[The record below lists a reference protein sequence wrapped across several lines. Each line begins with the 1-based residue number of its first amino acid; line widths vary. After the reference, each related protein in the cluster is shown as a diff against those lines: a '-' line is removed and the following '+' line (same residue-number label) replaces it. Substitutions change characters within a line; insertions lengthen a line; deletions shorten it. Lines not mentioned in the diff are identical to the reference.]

1 MAVSIR
7 NRSRNRTPYASAYA
21 PPKKRRPVLLDR
33 ELVER
38 LDWVLIGAC
47 AAIAIFGVVMIYSAS
62 RTVVPGDPTYFVK
75 RQVLA
80 LVIGVLLGIVI
91 LRFDYRK
98 WRDFSLIA
106 YIGIVVL
113 LFLVISP
120 FGASVRGHQAWF
132 QLPFGFQLQPSELAK
147 FGLVVALAGY
157 VNEYR
162 HDIDPWRLVVIV
174 GLSLIPIAL
183 VQLQGDLGTNIVL
196 IFAVIG
202 LLAVAGVPGRYLA
215 ILTGLGV
222 TLIFAVIS
230 LGILQQYQVDRL
242 TTVFSSSSGKHQTA
256 TAYNQNQ
263 SVATISTGGFN
274 GLGLFNGP
282 QTRLGFVPEQQTD
295 FIFTAVG
302 EELGF
307 VGGALLLALFG
318 LVIWR
323 TWRTARIASDFYG
336 TMVCSGVL
344 ALFAFQIF
352 ENVGMTM
359 GIMPVTGIPLP
370 FMSYGGSSLLA
381 SCACVALVSNVY
393 ARRFT

>member
-1 MAVSIR
+1 MAMSVR
-7 NRSRNRTPYASAYA
+7 TRARSYASPYA
-21 PPKKRRPVLLDR
+21 PPKRRRRLLLDR
-33 ELVER
+33 ELVAQ
-38 LDWVLIGAC
+38 LDWVLLSAC
-47 AAIAIFGVVMIYSAS
+47 GAIAVFGVVMIYSAS
-62 RTVVPGDPTYFVK
+62 RTLVPGDPTYFVK
-75 RQVLA
+75 RQLLA
-80 LVIGVLLGIVI
+80 LVIGVVLGIGI
-91 LRFDYRK
+91 LRVDYRK
-98 WRDFSLIA
+98 LRDFSLVA
-106 YIGIVVL
+106 YIAVVAL

-120 FGASVRGHQAWF
+120 FGSSVKGHQAWF

-157 VNEYR
+157 VNEFR
-162 HDIDPWRLVVIV
+162 HDIDPWRICVIV
-174 GLSLIPIAL
+174 GLALVPILL

-202 LLAVAGVPGRYLA
+202 LLAVAGVPARYLV
-215 ILTGLGV
+215 ILTLLGL

-242 TTVFSSSSGKHQTA
+242 TTVFSSGGKNQTA

-263 SVATISTGGFN
+263 SVATIATGGFN
-274 GLGLFNGP
+274 GQGLLKGP

-307 VGGALLLALFG
+307 VGAATLLGLFG

-336 TMVCSGVL
+336 TLVCAGVL

-352 ENVGMTM
+352 ENVGMTL

-381 SCACVALVSNVY
+381 SCACIALVCNVY
-393 ARRFT
+393 ARRFV

>member
-1 MAVSIR
+1 MAVSV
-7 NRSRNRTPYASAYA
+7 RSRSRSRSPYPSVYA
-21 PPKKRRPVLLDR
+21 PPRKRSRVLLDR

-38 LDWVLIGAC
+38 LDWVLIAAC
-47 AAIAIFGVVMIYSAS
+47 AAIAVFGIVMIYSAS
-62 RTVVPGDPTYFVK
+62 RTLVPGDPTYYVK

-80 LVIGVLLGIVI
+80 LVLGVVLGIVI
-91 LRFDYRK
+91 LRYDYRK

-106 YIGIVVL
+106 YIGVVVL

-120 FGASVRGHQAWF
+120 FGSSVKGHQAWF

-147 FGLVVALAGY
+147 FGLIVALAGY

-174 GLSLIPIAL
+174 GLSLVPIAL

-202 LLAVAGVPGRYLA
+202 LLAVAGVPGRWLA
-215 ILTGLGV
+215 ILTGLGL

-242 TTVFSSSSGKHQTA
+242 TTVFSSGGKNQTA
-256 TAYNQNQ
+256 TSYNQNQ

-282 QTRLGFVPEQQTD
+282 QTKLGFVPEQQTD

-307 VGGALLLALFG
+307 VGGTLLLALFG

-323 TWRTARIASDFYG
+323 TWRTARIAADFYG

-381 SCACVALVSNVY
+381 SCACVALVCNVY

>member
-1 MAVSIR
+1 MGVSVR
-7 NRSRNRTPYASAYA
+7 TRSRAPYAASYA
-21 PPKKRRPVLLDR
+21 PPRKRVHLLLDR
-33 ELVER
+33 DLVER
-38 LDWVLIGAC
+38 LDWVLISAC

-62 RTVVPGDPTYFVK
+62 RTLVPGDPTYYVK
-75 RQVLA
+75 RQILA
-80 LVIGVLLGIVI
+80 LVLGVILGIAI

-98 WRDFSLIA
+98 WRDFSLVA
-106 YIGIVVL
+106 YIGVVIL
-113 LFLVISP
+113 LFLVLSP
-120 FGASVRGHQAWF
+120 FGSSVKGHQAWF

-147 FGLVVALAGY
+147 FGLIVALAGY

-174 GLSLIPIAL
+174 GLSLVPIAL

-202 LLAVAGVPGRYLA
+202 LLAVAGVQGRYLA

-242 TTVFSSSSGKHQTA
+242 TTVFSSGNKDQTA

-282 QTRLGFVPEQQTD
+282 QTKLGFVPEQQTD

-307 VGGALLLALFG
+307 VGGAMLLALFG
-318 LVIWR
+318 IVIWR

-336 TMVCSGVL
+336 TMVCAGVL

-381 SCACVALVSNVY
+381 SCACIALVCNVH

>member
-1 MAVSIR
+1 MAVSVR
-7 NRSRNRTPYASAYA
+7 PRSRSRSPLASVYA
-21 PPKKRRPVLLDR
+21 PPKKRPRFLLDR
-33 ELVER
+33 DLVER
-38 LDWVLIGAC
+38 LDWVLLSAC
-47 AAIAIFGVVMIYSAS
+47 AAIAIFGIVMIYSAS
-62 RTVVPGDPTYFVK
+62 RTIVPGDPTYFVK

-80 LVIGVLLGIVI
+80 LFIGAVLGMVI

-106 YIGIVVL
+106 YIGVVVL

-120 FGASVRGHQAWF
+120 FGSSVKGHQAWF

-147 FGLVVALAGY
+147 FGLIVALAGY

-174 GLSLIPIAL
+174 GLSLVPIAL

-215 ILTGLGV
+215 ILTGLGL

-242 TTVFSSSSGKHQTA
+242 TTVFSSSGGKNQTA

-282 QTRLGFVPEQQTD
+282 QTKLGFVPEQQTD

-307 VGGALLLALFG
+307 VGGTLLLALFG

-323 TWRTARIASDFYG
+323 TWRTARLASDFYG
-336 TMVCSGVL
+336 TMVCAGVL
-344 ALFAFQIF
+344 
-352 ENVGMTM
+352 
-359 GIMPVTGIPLP
+359 
-370 FMSYGGSSLLA
+370 SL
-381 SCACVALVSNVY
+381 
-393 ARRFT
+393 

>member
-1 MAVSIR
+1 MAVSVR
-7 NRSRNRTPYASAYA
+7 TRSRTPYANVHA
-21 PPKKRRPVLLDR
+21 PPKKRNRFLLDR

-38 LDWVLIGAC
+38 LDWVLIAAC
-47 AAIAIFGVVMIYSAS
+47 AAIAIFGIVMIYSAS
-62 RTVVPGDPTYFVK
+62 RTLVPGDPTYYVK

-80 LVIGVLLGIVI
+80 LVVGVVLGIVI

-106 YIGIVVL
+106 YIGVVVL

-120 FGASVRGHQAWF
+120 FGSSVKGHQAWF

-147 FGLVVALAGY
+147 FLLVVALAGY

-162 HDIDPWRLVVIV
+162 HDIDAWRLVVIV
-174 GLSLIPIAL
+174 GLSLVPIAL

-215 ILTGLGV
+215 ILTGLGL

-242 TTVFSSSSGKHQTA
+242 TTVFSGGGKHETA

-302 EELGF
+302 EQLGF
-307 VGGALLLALFG
+307 VGGVLLLALFG

-370 FMSYGGSSLLA
+370 FMSYGGSSLLV
-381 SCACVALVSNVY
+381 SCACVALVCNVY

>member
-1 MAVSIR
+1 MAVSVR
-7 NRSRNRTPYASAYA
+7 TRRRTPYAASYA
-21 PPKKRRPVLLDR
+21 PQRKRVRVLLDR
-33 ELVER
+33 DLVER
-38 LDWVLIGAC
+38 LDWVLISAC

-62 RTVVPGDPTYFVK
+62 RTLVPGDPTYYVK
-75 RQVLA
+75 RQILA
-80 LVIGVLLGIVI
+80 LVLGTILGIAI

-98 WRDFSLIA
+98 WRDFSLVA
-106 YIGIVVL
+106 YIGVVIL
-113 LFLVISP
+113 LFLVLSP
-120 FGASVRGHQAWF
+120 FGSSVKGHQAWF

-147 FGLVVALAGY
+147 FGLIVALAGY

-174 GLSLIPIAL
+174 GLSLVPIAL

-202 LLAVAGVPGRYLA
+202 LLAVAGVQGRYLA

-242 TTVFSSSSGKHQTA
+242 TTVFSSGNKDQTA

-282 QTRLGFVPEQQTD
+282 QTKLGFVPEQQTD

-307 VGGALLLALFG
+307 VGGAMLLALFG
-318 LVIWR
+318 IVIWR

-336 TMVCSGVL
+336 TMVCAGVL

-381 SCACVALVSNVY
+381 SCACIALVCNVH